1 MDIID
6 LHAAVIKVCGEPPYD
21 TCSIMKQPR
30 DVVMNFDHPPKYSF
44 LFQLVSNKISKD
56 CY

>member
-1 MDIID
+1 MEEGPRVDIID

-30 DVVMNFDHPPKYSF
+30 DVVMNFS
-44 LFQLVSNKISKD
+44 
-56 CY
+56 